1 MENPRRQF
9 CRQCGDRVCSGG
21 TVAEA
26 KDLSQRYLGM
36 KLRKRTQILGGIGSR
51 RFLELRMGI
60 PSYSKC
66 HSFSK
71 LVDTVE
77 THPHVRIPAQRWPHL
92 GS

>member
-1 MENPRRQF
+1 
-9 CRQCGDRVCSGG
+9 
-21 TVAEA
+21 
-26 KDLSQRYLGM
+26 M

-71 LVDTVE
+71 LVDGREQEPFV
-77 THPHVRIPAQRWPHL
+77 P
-92 GS
+92 